1 VTGGGRL
8 AGIDVADNDD
18 VDVELLV
25 SAVVAMMV
33 SSEFDAIVMDGCR
46 EGG

>member
-18 VDVELLV
+18 VDVSLFFLTH
-25 SAVVAMMV
+25 
-33 SSEFDAIVMDGCR
+33 FDG
-46 EGG
+46 